1 MTLLMFQSVPLCH
14 NITDSVDCGIFSSK
28 EIATKLV
35 SWMAQNVKN
44 LKRYAGWKSVV
55 QEEVLSSSEQLMFEQ
70 LQNCTLV
77 KEPSYIGLM
86 LHWTAVC
93 GTIILYVLDQHVTH
107 RCSTHSTWVNGCC
120 HQSRVDPVFVCD
132 SVILFYTEN
141 AQRKL
146 LRKTEDDA

>member
-1 MTLLMFQSVPLCH
+1 MTVLMFQSVPLCH

-44 LKRYAGWKSVV
+44 LKGYAGWKSVV
-55 QEEVLSSSEQLMFEQ
+55 QEEVLRSSEQLMFEQ

-93 GTIILYVLDQHVTH
+93 GTIILCVLDQHVTH